1 MSKFRV
7 AAAAAFFP
15 VLLAS
20 CQSSNTAVSS
30 FAGANLVGDR
40 SNIAIVRQI
49 ERSRVG
55 DETNKVRRSKR
66 TQPVDTTNLTTGRR
80 TETNSFFSLA
90 AFRPAPRQRTIK
102 RRTKRSTLASRNKG
116 FVSSAAF
123 TSTERGAGG
132 VVLAA
137 LPRNEAATIKRKSAA
152 KAAPTYKKRVGKKQ
166 RRRAKVSK
174 RRNSKGSRARY
185 HRLIAKHARANGV
198 PIKLAMAVV
207 QVESNYRANARGRA
221 GEIGLMQLMPRTA
234 RGIGYRGKLKNLYK
248 PDTNIRY
255 GMKYLGKAYRLG
267 GRKTCGA
274 ILKYNAGH
282 GAKRMNPISRKYCA
296 RVARIM
302 RRSS

>member
-15 VLLAS
+15 ILLAS

-40 SNIAIVRQI
+40 SNTTIIRQI
-49 ERSRVG
+49 ERDRVG
-55 DETNKVRRSKR
+55 GETNKIRRSTR
-66 TQPVDTTNLTTGRR
+66 TQPVDTTDLTTGRR
-80 TETNSFFSLA
+80 TETNGLFSFA
-90 AFRPAPRQRTIK
+90 AFRPSPRQRTVK

-116 FVSSAAF
+116 FVNSAVF
-123 TSTERGAGG
+123 TSTDRGEGG

-137 LPRNEAATIKRKSAA
+137 LPRNEAATIKRKSSA
-152 KAAPTYKKRVGKKQ
+152 KAAPSYKKRVQKKQ
-166 RRRAKVSK
+166 SRRAKVAK
-174 RRNSKGSRARY
+174 RSNSKGSRSRY
-185 HRLIAKHARANGV
+185 RRLIAKHARANGV

-221 GEIGLMQLMPRTA
+221 GEIGLMQIMPRTA
-234 RGIGYRGKLKNLYK
+234 RGIGYRGKMSNLYN
-248 PDTNIRY
+248 PATNLRY

-267 GRKTCGA
+267 GRSTCGA

-282 GAKRMNPISRKYCA
+282 GAKRMNPISRKYCQ
-296 RVARIM
+296 RVQRIL
-302 RRSS
+302 RSS